1 MSENDGLGSL
11 SLPLHGNMMS
21 PATAQQ
27 YEDDG
32 PLLSIYRTMRDTREA
47 IKQFDKTL
55 KNMIDDARDMK
66 RAMPTPTE
74 IAKLEKH
81 ALAYEN
87 KRRRT
92 TTGGGCGGGP
102 DVANLNAEIARLT
115 ASNKKLENE
124 LQETRKYNESA
135 IRKQYKAEEDLKTV
149 RAELE
154 EYKKAA
160 AAKPP
165 PTKKSGGAFRD
176 KGKKAAHASSP
187 QCSQSSTSSVSA
199 WGV

>member
-11 SLPLHGNMMS
+11 SLPSHGNIMS

-32 PLLSIYRTMRDTREA
+32 PLLSIYHTMRDTREA

-74 IAKLEKH
+74 LAKLEKH
-81 ALAYEN
+81 AIAYDS

-92 TTGGGCGGGP
+92 TGPGGGGGP
-102 DVANLNAEIARLT
+102 DVASLNAEIARLT

-165 PTKKSGGAFRD
+165 PTKKSGGAFRA
-176 KGKKAAHASSP
+176 KGKKVAHVSSP
-187 QCSQSSTSSVSA
+187 QCSQSSTSSVGA
-199 WGV
+199 WGT